1 MYPSCRR
8 LQSRL
13 AQIEFVLMCFVF
25 LSCLLM
31 LFGELIHNTF
41 RSETERSRF
50 SDVVNVYMEVDALSR
65 NADREQNKKCHQV
78 PVAKLCQFF
87 S

>member
-1 MYPSCRR
+1 
-8 LQSRL
+8 
-13 AQIEFVLMCFVF
+13 
-25 LSCLLM
+25 M

-50 SDVVNVYMEVDALSR
+50 SDVVNVYVEVDAHSLVMRMESKTKNSASSSR
-65 NADREQNKKCHQV
+65 GQIV
-78 PVAKLCQFF
+78 SIF